1 MSHAIFNGKIIDER
15 EARVSMLDKEYFFDF
30 AVYSSIK
37 VVQSEVSLV
46 EHHVNQLFESAKII
60 GLEHQFKKD
69 AVASWL
75 NVLVEKDNLTD
86 SLLRIILVGGD
97 APKLYIVCV
106 GGLTF
111 YPDKLYRDGAKL
123 ITYRGER
130 SIPTAKTKDLL
141 TSFLAYREAQKT
153 DAIDALLIDRDG
165 NIREGTRSN
174 FFAVKGRTIITPP
187 ADKILSGTT
196 RDAIIASAKEHFE
209 IVEQNIPI
217 TKIKS
222 PALPAGRYDEIFVT
236 STTLNIMP
244 IRQIDDMIFKSDLV
258 VTRELLKMLKK

>member
-46 EHHVNQLFESAKII
+46 EHHVDQLFESAKII

-86 SLLRIILVGGD
+86 SLLRIILIGGD
-97 APKLYIVCV
+97 DPKLYIVCV

-111 YPDKLYRDGAKL
+111 YPGKLYRDGAKL
-123 ITYRGER
+123 ITYHGER

-141 TSFLAYREAQKT
+141 TSYLAYREAKKA
-153 DAIDALLIDRDG
+153 DAIDALLVDHDG

-174 FFAVKGRTIITPP
+174 FFAIKDRTIITPP
-187 ADKILSGTT
+187 TGKILAGTT
-196 RDAIIASAKEHFE
+196 RDAVLDTAREHFE
-209 IVEQNIPI
+209 IREADIPL
-217 TKIKS
+217 
-222 PALPAGRYDEIFVT
+222 ADLANYDEFFIT
-236 STTLNIMP
+236 STMLNIMP
-244 IRQIDDMIFKSDLV
+244 IRQIDDMMLSDQFSIAHAL
-258 VTRELLKMLKK
+258 RQIIKDINQF

>member
-1 MSHAIFNGKIIDER
+1 MHAIFNGKLIDES
-15 EARVSMLDKEYFFDF
+15 EARVSVLDKEYFFDF

-37 VVQSEVSLV
+37 VVQGKISLA
-46 EHHVNQLFESAKII
+46 EHHIDQLFESAKII

-69 AVASWL
+69 AVVSWL
-75 NVLVEKDNLTD
+75 NLLVEKDNLVD
-86 SLLRIILVGGD
+86 ALLRVILIGGD
-97 APKLYIVCV
+97 EPKLFIVKV

-123 ITYRGER
+123 ITYSGER

-141 TSFLAYREAQKT
+141 TSFLAYREAKAR
-153 DAIDALLIDRDG
+153 DAIDALLVDREG

-174 FFAVKGRTIITPP
+174 FFVVKGRTIITPP